1 MGRKLG
7 FIELETG
14 GQTHSQGGQSQVM
27 LNSGHIATSGGSLQE
42 DAVKEGLKNIQ
53 RGDWLGA
60 SCTYHS
66 SRSLLTS
73 VLAIRGRPE
82 YNERNEFILK
92 ASELPISLA
101 PTLQTVPKELH
112 DPEFKMRNRHAASI
126 VYPSERDML
135 FLRQMLL
142 MRFRTFMFENK
153 FIEVQTPLLVAGASG
168 AAARPFETVATE
180 FAGRTLNL
188 RIAPELFLKRL
199 VIGGMQRV
207 YELGPAFRNEGV
219 DNTHNPEFII
229 AEFYGVMLRLND
241 LITLTEKLF
250 KSMARATKEAAADME
265 TILEPEIDFTS
276 PYPQIS
282 FIPGLSNAIR
292 KVLPDWRF
300 PDLDDEES
308 LIYLQRTYRNLD
320 MSLPAEPTIPR
331 LLDGLSAKFLEP
343 RCQTPT
349 FITYHPECM
358 APLAKSERRSSPTE
372 GPNASHSVSI
382 RAELFIKGREYVNC
396 YEEENSPIDQRRKF
410 EEQLAV
416 HQDAE
421 TPKAID
427 ESYLSAL
434 EWGMPPTGGWG
445 CGIDRILMLFGGRAR
460 IADVLPFGTLRNVV
474 ALGSQRAS
482 EQHLQQEAEE
492 ESAEKPQQQHQ
503 SKRRKE
509 PKRPV
514 REGRPRELPNTD
526 MDPSAHMPPRP
537 AKSGTANEASKSQPP
552 LRHKHPHSQ
561 VQKEEKDL
569 DNIDWLADAA
579 PSEDVEEDEEDFEDR
594 SGTHS
599 SRATKLG
606 GLSSFKKFRE
616 QEPGRGQ

>member
-1 MGRKLG
+1 MVGVADLA
-7 FIELETG
+7 LTG
-14 GQTHSQGGQSQVM
+14 T
-27 LNSGHIATSGGSLQE
+27 
-42 DAVKEGLKNIQ
+42 
-53 RGDWLGA
+53 
-60 SCTYHS
+60 
-66 SRSLLTS
+66 LLTPS
-73 VLAIRGRPE
+73 LAIRGRPV
-82 YNERNEFILK
+82 YNDRNEFILK
-92 ASELPISLA
+92 ATELPISLA

-180 FAGRTLNL
+180 FADRTLNL

-199 VIGGMQRV
+199 IIGGMQRV
-207 YELGPAFRNEGV
+207 YELGPVFRNEGV
-219 DNTHNPEFII
+219 DNTHNPEFTI

-241 LITLTEKLF
+241 LMALTEKLF
-250 KSMARATKEAAADME
+250 KSLASATRQAAADLE
-265 TILEPEIDFTS
+265 TVPEPDIDFNP

-282 FIPGLSNAIR
+282 FILGLSNAIR
-292 KVLPDWRF
+292 EVLPGWRF

-308 LIYLQRTYRNLD
+308 LTHLQRTYRYLD
-320 MSLPAEPTIPR
+320 MPLPPKPTIPR

-349 FITYHPECM
+349 FITHHPECM
-358 APLAKSERRSSPTE
+358 APLAKSHRQPTPSE
-372 GPNASHSVSI
+372 GPNASHKVSL

-416 HQDAE
+416 HQNDE
-421 TPKAID
+421 TPKAVD

-445 CGIDRILMLFGGRAR
+445 CGIDRMLMLFGGRNR

-474 ALGSQRAS
+474 GLGSQMARDQQVQPEDEQKS
-482 EQHLQQEAEE
+482 EQKTQGPQRGLHERRGPKNPTSDVPLRKQPNAKMDPSTHFPLRQINEDMDEEVEDMLPNGDRSGTRLKEEKRVSVDDIDWLGDSASPIDAEE
-492 ESAEKPQQQHQ
+492 E
-503 SKRRKE
+503 
-509 PKRPV
+509 
-514 REGRPRELPNTD
+514 
-526 MDPSAHMPPRP
+526 
-537 AKSGTANEASKSQPP
+537 
-552 LRHKHPHSQ
+552 
-561 VQKEEKDL
+561 
-569 DNIDWLADAA
+569 
-579 PSEDVEEDEEDFEDR
+579 EDDFEDR
-594 SGTHS
+594 SGTDPQ
-599 SRATKLG
+599 RATKLRG
-606 GLSSFKKFRE
+606 SSSFKSFRE
-616 QEPGRGQ
+616 FRDADVVKKQ